1 MKGLARI
8 EQDVLGWVDIELDEC
23 GPYDA
28 ICRPLAMA
36 PCTSDVHIVWG
47 HAYMSDAPNRVV
59 GHEATAE
66 VVKVGDKVKDFKP
79 GDRVIVP
86 AITPDWLTVPA
97 EQGFSQHCYG
107 MGTGMSFVTFKHGVF
122 AEQFH
127 VNQADAN
134 LAHLPEHV
142 SLEQAVMISDM
153 MTTGFYAAELADIQ
167 PGDTVACFGIGPVGL
182 MALAG
187 AQIKGASH
195 LIAVGSR
202 PPNQRSFTSY
212 CCRKPSSCNQS
223 S

>member
-1 MKGLARI
+1 MRGLARI

-28 ICRPLAMA
+28 ICKPLAMA

-142 SLEQAVMISDM
+142 
-153 MTTGFYAAELADIQ
+153 
-167 PGDTVACFGIGPVGL
+167 
-182 MALAG
+182 
-187 AQIKGASH
+187 
-195 LIAVGSR
+195 R
-202 PPNQRSFTSY
+202 TSCNDFRHDDY
-212 CCRKPSSCNQS
+212 WFLCCRTCRN
-223 S
+223 